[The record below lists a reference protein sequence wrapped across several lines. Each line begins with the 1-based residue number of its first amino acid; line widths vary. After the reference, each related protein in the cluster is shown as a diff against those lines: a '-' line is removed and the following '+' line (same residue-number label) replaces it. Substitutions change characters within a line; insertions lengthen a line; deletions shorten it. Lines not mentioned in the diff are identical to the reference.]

1 MSHMKSFVASVEEL
15 LMAGVQPDEIAKM
28 LKADYSL
35 VIEARD
41 FIYDMQNEYPY
52 MELQ

>member
-1 MSHMKSFVASVEEL
+1 MSHMKSFITSVEEL

-28 LKADYSL
+28 LKVDFEL
-35 VIEARD
+35 VGEARD

>member
-1 MSHMKSFVASVEEL
+1 MSHMKSFITDVAEL
-15 LMAGVQPDEIAKM
+15 LKAGVQPDEIAKM

-35 VIEARD
+35 VVEARD